1 MSVSL
6 LISNLVGINRERRP
20 HDADGEL
27 PRKAQATRNDRERRP
42 HDADGELP
50 RKAQATRNGRNA
62 GHTMPTGKLPREA
75 QATRNDRE
83 RRPHDANREAAK
95 GGTGHSRPQA
105 ETDVTAA
112 GDSSEA
118 ELPPAVATAAKAC
131 GPRGPHRQ
139 AVGRKRDATEGDG
152 HPAQAADTERLQTTK
167 PKLIIS
173 YGKKTK

>member
-6 LISNLVGINRERRP
+6 LISNLVGINRERWPHDAAGKLPREAQATRNDRERRP

-42 HDADGELP
+42 HDADG
-50 RKAQATRNGRNA
+50 KAAKGGTGYPKRQGTPATR
-62 GHTMPTGKLPREA
+62 
-75 QATRNDRE
+75 
-83 RRPHDANREAAK
+83 RRRGAAK

>member
-1 MSVSL
+1 MPTGSCQ
-6 LISNLVGINRERRP
+6 GRHR
-20 HDADGEL
+20 L
-27 PRKAQATRNDRERRP
+27 PETT
-42 HDADGELP
+42 G
-50 RKAQATRNGRNA
+50 NA
-62 GHTMPTGKLPREA
+62 GHTMPTGKLPKEA

>member
-1 MSVSL
+1 
-6 LISNLVGINRERRP
+6 
-20 HDADGEL
+20 
-27 PRKAQATRNDRERRP
+27 
-42 HDADGELP
+42 
-50 RKAQATRNGRNA
+50 
-62 GHTMPTGKLPREA
+62 MPTGSCQRKRTGYPKRQGTPATRCRRGAAKEAHRLPETAGTPATRCRQESCQGEA

-83 RRPHDANREAAK
+83 RRPHDANRETAK